1 SAESSTTR
9 MRAIGSSG
17 RGGGQ
22 EPPVCRQRLPA
33 PGRELGDLL
42 GSPPCAGN
50 IPWCGDVVLLRGGTP
65 RTADAVASRCPEAPT
80 ERERDPASS
89 HGGARASVEP
99 PELRP
104 DPPRGGV
111 GRRLSRRHLHLQRDG
126 EARRDP
132 ALGGV
137 LVHCHAGGG

>member
-1 SAESSTTR
+1 PSSVSTSRACTSAESSTTR
-9 MRAIGSSG
+9 MRTIGSSG

-65 RTADAVASRCPEAPT
+65 RTADAVASRCPEAPDR
-80 ERERDPASS
+80 ERERP
-89 HGGARASVEP
+89 VLFP
-99 PELRP
+99 LR
-104 DPPRGGV
+104 
-111 GRRLSRRHLHLQRDG
+111 SEG
-126 EARRDP
+126 ER
-132 ALGGV
+132 
-137 LVHCHAGGG
+137 

>member
-1 SAESSTTR
+1 ASPSWALSTSCPAASSVSTSRACTSGESSTTR

-65 RTADAVASRCPEAPT
+65 RTADAVASRGPEPPAR
-80 ERERDPASS
+80 ERERQVLFLLRSGGERSAPCAAS
-89 HGGARASVEP
+89 
-99 PELRP
+99 
-104 DPPRGGV
+104 
-111 GRRLSRRHLHLQRDG
+111 
-126 EARRDP
+126 
-132 ALGGV
+132 
-137 LVHCHAGGG
+137 